1 MKFITQFMA
10 TAKILIVDDE
20 APIRRVLRDIL
31 EGEKYEVH
39 DAADGVDAIAR
50 LKQKKFDVVFMDIK
64 MPHMNG
70 YEALD
75 RILDI
80 QPDLPVIM
88 ISGHGDV
95 NDAVQTVKKGAFDF
109 IQKPLDLNRLL
120 ITVRNALD
128 KSTLVT
134 ETKSLRVKVNRNK
147 VQEIIGESKGVQAV
161 RAMVDRVAGSDARVL
176 VTGPN
181 GSGKEL
187 VARWLHEKSN
197 RVQAPLVE
205 VNCAAIPSELIES
218 ELFGHIKG
226 SFTGA
231 VKDAAGKF
239 EQANTGTLFLDE
251 IGDMSLAAQAKMLRV
266 LETRKVTRIGDSKDI
281 PVDVRVIAATNKNL
295 KEEIRLGN
303 FREDL
308 YFRLNVIEVNVPSL
322 NQRREDIP
330 LLVDYFLTKFSE
342 EFNQATRIITDEA
355 SAMLQNRNWN
365 GNIRE
370 LRNVVERLMIL
381 GGNPI
386 TGDDIQNLV
395 VTLDAPQSKPKPAE
409 MIAQL
414 FDMFEDYDAL
424 QQYMESE
431 FNKHKKAVLN

>member
-1 MKFITQFMA
+1 MA
-10 TAKILIVDDE
+10 IAKILIVDDE

-31 EGEKYEVH
+31 EVEKYEVH
-39 DAADGVDAIAR
+39 EAVDGIDAIAR

-64 MPHMNG
+64 MPKLDG
-70 YEALD
+70 IAALE
-75 RILDI
+75 RILEI
-80 QPDLPVIM
+80 QPDLPIIM
-88 ISGHGDV
+88 ISGHADV
-95 NDAVQTVKKGAFDF
+95 NEAITTVRKGAFDF

-128 KSTLVT
+128 KSNLVT
-134 ETKSLRVKVNRNK
+134 ETKTLRVKVNKSK
-147 VQEIIGESKGVQAV
+147 VQEIIGASKSVEAV
-161 RAMVDRVAGSDARVL
+161 RAMIDKVASSDARVL

-197 RVQAPLVE
+197 RSQNNLVE

-231 VKDAAGKF
+231 IKDSAGKF
-239 EQANTGTLFLDE
+239 EQANGGTLFLDE

-266 LETRKVTRIGDSKDI
+266 LETKKVTRIGDSKDI
-281 PVDVRVIAATNKNL
+281 PVDVRIVAATNKDIK
-295 KEEIRLGN
+295 KEIMLGN

-322 NQRREDIP
+322 NNRREDIP
-330 LLVDYFLTKFSE
+330 LLVEHFLEKFSE
-342 EFNQATRIITDEA
+342 EFGEAKRNITDEA
-355 SAMLQNRNWN
+355 AAMLQKRNWS

-395 VTLDAPQSKPKPAE
+395 LTMDSQYSKPNPSE
-409 MIAQL
+409 LLTNL
-414 FDMFEDYDAL
+414 FEMFEDIDAL
-424 QQYMESE
+424 QNYLQDE
-431 FNKHKKAVLN
+431 FSKRKRLVLH